1 MRALVTGAAG
11 FIGSNLVDRLL
22 ADGHQVIG
30 LDNLSTG
37 HAENLDAAQRGYGH
51 CSVGKFTFI
60 RGDVTAQEFSGIVAA
75 TSPHV
80 VFHLAAQADL
90 QKSVTDP
97 LYDARVNVLG
107 TINVLEACRRADVPR
122 VVYAASG
129 GSRYGA
135 PTLIPVSEQV
145 SINPLS
151 PYAAAKIAGE
161 LYAGVYAEM
170 YGLSTVCLGLANVF
184 GPRQDPDG
192 EAGVI
197 AIFCKALIEG
207 SVPTV
212 YGDGESTRDY
222 VYVGDVV
229 DAFVRAAAADS
240 TVTGIV
246 NVGTGLQTSVT
257 KVHRLIA
264 AAVGG
269 APPPRHAPARTGEVR
284 AIALDNT
291 RCRAELGWAPTVS
304 IADGIKRTI
313 HWLRST
319 SGPQAESLKA
329 M

>member
-11 FIGSNLVDRLL
+11 FIGSTLVDRLL
-22 ADGHQVIG
+22 ADGYQVIC

-37 HAENLDAAQRGYGH
+37 RVENLESAQKAYGH
-51 CSVGKFTFI
+51 SSVGKFTFI
-60 RGDVTAQEFSGIVAA
+60 RGDVTAPELSGIVAA

-107 TINVLEACRRADVPR
+107 TINLLEACRRADVPR

-135 PTLIPVSEQV
+135 PACVPVDEKS

-161 LYAGVYAEM
+161 LYATAYAEM
-170 YGLSTVCLGLANVF
+170 YGLSSICLGLANVY
-184 GPRQDPDG
+184 GPRQAPDG

-197 AIFCKALIEG
+197 AIFSKAIIDG
-207 SVPTV
+207 RIPTV

-222 VYVGDVV
+222 VFVSDVV
-229 DAFVRAAAADS
+229 EAFVRAASVDPA
-240 TVTGIV
+240 VTGIV
-246 NVGTGLQTSVT
+246 NVGTGQQTSVT
-257 KVHRLIA
+257 EVHRLIA

-269 APPPRHAPARTGEVR
+269 APPPRHARARRGEVR

-291 RCRAELGWAPTVS
+291 RGREVLGWVPTVS
-304 IADGIKRTI
+304 VAEGIKQTVK
-313 HWLRST
+313 WLRAVSESRT
-319 SGPQAESLKA
+319 LPVQAV
-329 M
+329 

>member
-22 ADGHQVIG
+22 ADGYQVIC

-80 VFHLAAQADL
+80 VFHLGAQADL

-107 TINVLEACRRADVPR
+107 TINVLEACRRSDVPR

-135 PTLIPVSEQV
+135 PTMIPVSEQA

-161 LYAGVYAEM
+161 LYASVYAET

-207 SVPTV
+207 RIPTV

-229 DAFVRAAAADS
+229 DAFVRAGAADS

-246 NVGTGLQTSVT
+246 NVGTGQQTSVT
-257 KVHRLIA
+257 EVHRLIA
-264 AAVGG
+264 TAVGG

-291 RCRAELGWAPTVS
+291 RCREELGWVPTVS
-304 IADGIKRTI
+304 VADGIKRTI

-319 SGPQAESLKA
+319 SGPEAESLQA

>member
-22 ADGHQVIG
+22 ADGYQVIC

-37 HAENLDAAQRGYGH
+37 HPENLDAARRGYGH
-51 CSVGKFTFI
+51 SSVGKFRFI
-60 RGDVTAQEFSGIVAA
+60 RGDVTAPELSGIVAA
-75 TSPHV
+75 TCPHV

-107 TINVLEACRRADVPR
+107 TINLLEACRRADVPR

-135 PTLIPVSEQV
+135 PALVPVSEQA

-161 LYAGVYAEM
+161 LYANVYAAM
-170 YGLSTVCLGLANVF
+170 YGLSSTCLGLANVF
-184 GPRQDPDG
+184 GPRQDPEG

-197 AIFCKALIEG
+197 AIFCKALIDG
-207 SVPTV
+207 RVPTV

-222 VYVGDVV
+222 VFVGDVV
-229 DAFVRAAAADS
+229 DAFVRAATAVPAP
-240 TVTGIV
+240 TGIV
-246 NVGTGLQTSVT
+246 NVGTGQQTSVSE
-257 KVHRLIA
+257 VHRLIA

-284 AIALDNT
+284 AIALNNG
-291 RCRAELGWAPTVS
+291 RCREELGWVPTVS
-304 IADGIKRTI
+304 VAEGVNRTI
-313 HWLRST
+313 QWLRSLA
-319 SGPQAESLKA
+319 PEAAPLQA